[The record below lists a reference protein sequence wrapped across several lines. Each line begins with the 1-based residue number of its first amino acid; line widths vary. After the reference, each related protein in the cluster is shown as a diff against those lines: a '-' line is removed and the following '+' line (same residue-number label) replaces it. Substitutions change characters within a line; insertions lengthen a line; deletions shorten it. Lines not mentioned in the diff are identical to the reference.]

1 MIKQTL
7 RVVIG
12 SFLLSLSLSLFA
24 LADSPKEMLA
34 AGRVDDAISALNR
47 QISSNPND
55 AESIHL
61 LCRAYFQYDD
71 WDRAESR
78 CRRAVELQP
87 NNSSFH
93 RWLGRV
99 YGQKA
104 ERATLPIGLAL
115 KTRDEFQRA
124 AQLDP
129 SDTDALIDVAEYY
142 LEAPGFMGG
151 GHDKARDQA
160 KLIGK
165 ISPAKEHWVYARIA
179 EKNKDSATADREYQ
193 LMIQAANRDAEAWL
207 ALGFFYRNQKRY
219 DEMEKTFVKMQ
230 ALPTAHRE
238 VLVEAANSMLRTG
251 RAFPFGIELLHRYLA
266 EGPVEEAPA
275 FKAHYLLGQLL
286 EKQSDK
292 AGAASEYGAALALAR
307 NYEPAHRALQR
318 VAP

>member
-7 RVVIG
+7 RVVIV
-12 SFLLSLSLSLFA
+12 SFLLSFSLFA

-34 AGRVDDAISALNR
+34 AGRVDDAISALNGK
-47 QISSNPND
+47 ISSNPRD

-87 NNSSFH
+87 NNSGFH

-104 ERATLPIGLAL
+104 ERATLPIGLAI

-151 GHDKARDQA
+151 
-160 KLIGK
+160 
-165 ISPAKEHWVYARIA
+165 
-179 EKNKDSATADREYQ
+179 
-193 LMIQAANRDAEAWL
+193 
-207 ALGFFYRNQKRY
+207 
-219 DEMEKTFVKMQ
+219 
-230 ALPTAHRE
+230 
-238 VLVEAANSMLRTG
+238 
-251 RAFPFGIELLHRYLA
+251 
-266 EGPVEEAPA
+266 
-275 FKAHYLLGQLL
+275 
-286 EKQSDK
+286 
-292 AGAASEYGAALALAR
+292 
-307 NYEPAHRALQR
+307 
-318 VAP
+318 

>member
-1 MIKQTL
+1 
-7 RVVIG
+7 
-12 SFLLSLSLSLFA
+12 
-24 LADSPKEMLA
+24 MLA
-34 AGRVDDAISALNR
+34 AGRVDDAISALNG
-47 QISSNPND
+47 QISSNPRN
-55 AESIHL
+55 AEAIHL

-87 NNSSFH
+87 NNSGFH

-99 YGQKA
+99 YGEKA
-104 ERATLPIGLAL
+104 QRATLPISLAL

-151 GHDKARDQA
+151 GHDKARNEA

-165 ISPAKEHWVYARIA
+165 ISRAQEHWVYGRIA
-179 EKNKDSATADREYQ
+179 EKNKDFAGAEREYR
-193 LMIQAANRDAEAWL
+193 LMVEDGKEDAEAWL
-207 ALGFFYRNQKRY
+207 NLAFFYRNQRRY
-219 DEMEKTFVKMQ
+219 DEMEKAFVKMQ
-230 ALPTAHRE
+230 RAPMPHRE
-238 VLVEAANSMLRTG
+238 VLVEAASSLLRTG
-251 RAFPFGIELLHRYLA
+251 RAFTVAVELLRRYLI

-286 EKQSDK
+286 EKQGDK
-292 AGAASEYGAALALAR
+292 AGATTEYRAALALAR
-307 NYEPAHRALQR
+307 NYEPAQAALRR